1 MAKSLAL
8 EGEAREKR
16 RSGEVVAVEGMKTGE
31 EVVAEGR
38 TRWGEA
44 GEVTLRLLRRCRW
57 LRRSRVSLFSQGASG
72 NLGTEWHCPVVA
84 GPPGVCPLMFQRS
97 SCDR

>member
-1 MAKSLAL
+1 MKSLAL

-16 RSGEVVAVEGMKTGE
+16 RSAEAAAVEGMKTGE
-31 EVVAEGR
+31 EVEAEGR

-44 GEVTLRLLRRCRW
+44 GEVAPCPLRRCRW
-57 LRRSRVSLFSQGASG
+57 LRRSRVSLFSQGGSG
-72 NLGTEWHCPVVA
+72 NPGTEWHCPVAA
-84 GPPGVCPLMFQRS
+84 GPPGVCPLRFRRS